1 MITMNPLVSII
12 ILNWNG
18 WQDTLEC
25 LESIYQINY
34 PNYHVIL
41 VDNHS
46 QDQSLEKIREYAK
59 GKVKVTSPFFKHNP
73 KNKPLTITELT
84 NQEAEE
90 QVNDI
95 EISNNH
101 LTLIKNDE
109 NYGFAKGNNIAI
121 KYTQKTHNPDHI
133 LLLNNDT
140 VVTPEFL
147 TEMVNVAESDEKVGI
162 VGCKLLNADNP
173 RIIDSTGHIISWG
186 RIVDRGHGKVDNG
199 QYDHEIEV
207 IGAMAACALYKK
219 EMLRDTGL
227 LDTGYVTLGEDA
239 DLSWKAHNLGWKA
252 LYAPDAVV
260 YHKRGRTITRK
271 SVIPEM
277 TVLSLKNTV
286 EYVTRYGSSYNK
298 LLFLF
303 LITKEGLLV
312 LTGSIIGRN
321 ETNKGEYFNTLM
333 ESYLKM
339 FKSF

>member
-25 LESIYQINY
+25 LESLYQIDY
-34 PNYHVIL
+34 PNYRVIL

-46 QDQSLEKIREYAK
+46 QDQSLEKIREYCQ
-59 GKVKVTSPFFKHNP
+59 GKITTESKFYTYHPE
-73 KNKPLTITELT
+73 NKPLTLNEL
-84 NQEAEE
+84 NKKEAEE
-90 QVNDI
+90 
-95 EISNNH
+95 EISKIEMPDNH

-121 KYTQKTHNPDHI
+121 KYTQKIHNPDYI

-173 RIIDSTGHIISWG
+173 PIIDSTGHIISWG
-186 RIVDRGHGKVDNG
+186 RIVDRGHGKVDKG

-207 IGAMAACALYKK
+207 MGAMAACALYKK
-219 EMLRDTGL
+219 EMLRETGL
-227 LDTGYVTLGEDA
+227 LDTSYVTLGEDA

-252 LYAPDAVV
+252 LYTPDAVV
-260 YHKRGRTITRK
+260 YHKRGRTITKK

-286 EYVTRYGSSYNK
+286 EYIIRYGSSYNK

-303 LITKEGLLV
+303 LITKEGLFV

-333 ESYLKM
+333 ESYLKI

>member
-1 MITMNPLVSII
+1 MNPLVSII

-25 LESIYQINY
+25 LESLYQINY

-46 QDQSLEKIREYAK
+46 QDQSLEKIREYCQ
-59 GKVKVTSPFFKHNP
+59 GKITTESKFYTYNP
-73 KNKPLTITELT
+73 ENKPLTLNELT
-84 NQEAEE
+84 KKEAEE
-90 QVNDI
+90 
-95 EISNNH
+95 EISKIEMPDNH
-101 LTLIKNDE
+101 LTLIKNDR

-121 KYTQKTHNPDHI
+121 KYTQKIHNPNYI

-173 RIIDSTGHIISWG
+173 QIIDSTGHIINWG
-186 RIVDRGHGKVDNG
+186 RIVDRGHGKVDKG
-199 QYDHEIEV
+199 QYDHEIE
-207 IGAMAACALYKK
+207 IMGAMAACALYKK
-219 EMLRDTGL
+219 EMLRETGL
-227 LDTGYVTLGEDA
+227 LDTSYVTLGEDA

-252 LYAPDAVV
+252 LYTPDAVV
-260 YHKRGRTITRK
+260 YHKRGRTITKK

-277 TVLSLKNTV
+277 TVLSLKNTA
-286 EYVTRYGSSYNK
+286 EYVTRYGNSYNK

-303 LITKEGLLV
+303 LITKEGLFV

-333 ESYLKM
+333 ESYLKI